1 MCWNAC
7 LPERKRIKAITIK
20 YICTDNKPLLKSDL
34 LQIFCGLRP
43 HCRGPISQWWSVDK
57 DISRSFATKRKLRQ
71 KGGGGPVWKHMICWV
86 GSQFDILCDFSFSQF
101 DISYDFTFYH
111 FSFLVLI
118 ARPCC
123 WIHVSFRCNICPDR
137 NLDVSALFKNSNA
150 HNFLCEWECSSLWCS
165 EIWFQNKILPQS
177 TSNGFQGKIWI
188 SQMLRFELIW
198 GLRGG
203 ARLRL
208 IYCVQF
214 FSPTQSDRTATYFVI
229 LCFCLCVCI
238 CVCLCLCGRL
248 RLIYCIH
255 FPLNTIW

>member
-1 MCWNAC
+1 MAHILWIASHIVWAWYRNDDQ
-7 LPERKRIKAITIK
+7 LIRIII
-20 YICTDNKPLLKSDL
+20 
-34 LQIFCGLRP
+34 R
-43 HCRGPISQWWSVDK
+43 
-57 DISRSFATKRKLRQ
+57 RSFATKRKLRQ

-86 GSQFDILCDFSFSQF
+86 GSQC

-165 EIWFQNKILPQS
+165 EIWFQNKIPPQS

-188 SQMLRFELIW
+188 SQISRFGLIW

-203 ARLRL
+203 STRLRL

-214 FSPTQSDRTATYFVI
+214 FLPHNLIGRRR
-229 LCFCLCVCI
+229 I
-238 CVCLCLCGRL
+238 CDYMFLFVCLYLCMFVFVCLCGRV
-248 RLIYCIH
+248 RLIYCTH